1 MKSPGLHAAAARNT
15 SDVIFA
21 YYITCT
27 LSSPGVIIRL
37 CCKNL
42 RGMLWARNLAFLLSL
57 DNHSKQA
64 GDECHLFH
72 AVSFFDTT
80 DLPFPEHVDRFISL

>member
-1 MKSPGLHAAAARNT
+1 MNKHTAVLVFHLEKGDQVTGAL
-15 SDVIFA
+15 
-21 YYITCT
+21 
-27 LSSPGVIIRL
+27 LIRL